1 MSSSLPTRIGAALG
15 AMLLTPTLG
24 HAGDDGVRRLLLDRQ
39 LNATEVRVTAIDGG
53 EVRWVDSAG
62 RPRARSIRELLA
74 VIDPEGG
81 LLPDGVRRQVIES
94 LGAPL
99 VETTDGQRL
108 LARLGETDTDEQ
120 IELTLVGGQRVRV
133 SVEDIASV
141 TSPRAVFGA
150 THAPARERPIDD
162 VVELANGDVVT
173 GFVASLGAR
182 VAIEVDGR
190 VQEIPLADVARV
202 RLANPER
209 TAEGTRVWLD
219 DGSILGAGPIA
230 SAGDAMITFDLT
242 LGRPLSTGSEG
253 DPETAVRVP
262 LSRVAGVVFDA
273 GSSGV
278 RPLASMRPE
287 AYAPTGDRR
296 WTPAPITG
304 DSAQAVLGAATIELP
319 GPMRVRWALPEGA
332 RRLAGVATLGE
343 TPGPWA
349 DCSVSV
355 LLNAGGET
363 IELARARLHPSQG
376 DLAFNVELPDTL
388 GGEDRSLEVRVDA
401 GAYGPIQDR
410 VLLERVLLLVRN

>member
-1 MSSSLPTRIGAALG
+1 MLLG
-15 AMLLTPTLG
+15 AGLC
-24 HAGDDGVRRLLLDRQ
+24 HAGDDGIRRLILDRQ
-39 LNATEVRVTAIDGG
+39 LNATEVSVTSIDGG

-81 LLPDGVRRQVIES
+81 LLPEGVRRQVVES

-108 LARLGETDTDEQ
+108 LARLGETDTDDQ

-141 TSPRAVFGA
+141 TSPRAVFGSPPSP
-150 THAPARERPIDD
+150 APDGQAIDD
-162 VVELANGDVVT
+162 VVELTNGDVVS
-173 GFVASLGAR
+173 GFVASLGTH
-182 VAIEVDGR
+182 VSIEVEGR
-190 VQEIPLADVARV
+190 AQQIPLADVARV
-202 RLANPER
+202 RLANPR
-209 TAEGTRVWLD
+209 RAGSGTRVWLD
-219 DGSILGAGPIA
+219 DGTILGAGPIT
-230 SAGDAMITFDLT
+230 SAGEALITFDLT
-242 LGRPLSTGSEG
+242 LGRPSGAGSEA
-253 DPETAVRVP
+253 DLETSVRVP
-262 LSRVAGVVFDA
+262 LSRVAGIVFDA

-304 DSAQAVLGAATIELP
+304 DGSQAVLGAATIELP

-355 LLNAGGET
+355 LLSAGGET
-363 IELARARLHPSQG
+363 IELARARLRPSQG
-376 DLAFNVELPDTL
+376 DLAFNVELPDAL
-388 GGEDRSLEVRVDA
+388 AGEARSLEVRVDA

-410 VLLERVLLLVRN
+410 VLLERVLLLVERE